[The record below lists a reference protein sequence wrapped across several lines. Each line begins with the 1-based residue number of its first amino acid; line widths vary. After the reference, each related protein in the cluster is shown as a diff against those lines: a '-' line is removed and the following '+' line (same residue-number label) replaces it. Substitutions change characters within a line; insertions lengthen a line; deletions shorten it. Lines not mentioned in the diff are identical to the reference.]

1 MESVEARNRINNDY
15 TKFFYATMCHVCK
28 RFGDG
33 AVFLKRCGG
42 CRMISYCGKEHQK
55 QHWEQHK
62 PLCKAIRDMP
72 RDYRMDYRG
81 ETTEEWAQKKMSFA
95 QLVSSRLGRRLHMD
109 EKELIYFPKECLV
122 CHERKS
128 LESCQKCAA
137 SFCRIHKN
145 NPDHWNICAP
155 LQLRLFIDLNEIG
168 EGNGLPDIVVRED
181 TSCTSTFQNMR
192 DFIKARWNIQT
203 DSQMLY
209 NVVVGELSRDLT
221 CPLTLFYAVKLL
233 NYDLKG
239 TFLVIHI
246 VGANCIDEALVRTWE
261 IFPVLMKRL
270 ISIKIV
276 MIGPGLKH
284 KFDPSRTDY
293 FLGENKRLFFEYH
306 DVSYENY
313 ARSPSFIKPNLIF
326 GFSVTIDEKDEVR
339 EDLVFNKDISA
350 RSIQALA
357 KQNCPFV
364 LTFTVLQCF
373 QEQINELNAILGKKV
388 RYLYNGKNPFASCTP
403 QRGFGCVNYLNQY
416 LVIYRS
422 LCS

>member
-1 MESVEARNRINNDY
+1 MESKARNRINNDY

-33 AVFLKRCGG
+33 VLLKRCGD

-62 PLCKAIRDMP
+62 PLCEAIRDMP

-81 ETTEEWAQKKMSFA
+81 ETAEEWAKKKMFFA
-95 QLVSSRLGRRLHMD
+95 QLVSSRLGRRLHVD
-109 EKELIYFPKECLV
+109 EKEIIYFPKECLV
-122 CHERKS
+122 CHERES

-137 SFCRIHKN
+137 SFCQIHKN
-145 NPDHWNICAP
+145 NPDHWGICAP
-155 LQLRLFIDLNEIG
+155 LQLRFYIDLNEIG
-168 EGNGLPDIVVRED
+168 KGNGLPDIPVVRED

-192 DFIKARWNIQT
+192 DFIEARWNIQT

-209 NVVVGELSRDLT
+209 DVRVGELSRDLT

-246 VGANCIDEALVRTWE
+246 VGATCIDKALVRKWK
-261 IFPVLMKRL
+261 FFQMLMKRL

-284 KFDPSRTDY
+284 KFDPLRTDD
-293 FLGENKRLFFEYH
+293 FLGENKYLFFEYH
-306 DVSYENY
+306 DVSYEKY
-313 ARSPSFIKPNLIF
+313 VRSSSFKKPNLIF
-326 GFSVTIDEKDEVR
+326 GFSVTIDEKDKDY

-350 RSIQALA
+350 PSIQALA

-373 QEQINELNAILGKKV
+373 QEQINKINTILGKEV
-388 RYLYNGKNPFASCTP
+388 DYLYKGKNPFAECTP
-403 QRGFGCVNYLNQY
+403 QRGFGYVNYVNQY